1 MSPKSAAQAATTGA
15 AAAGRAPTCRSLL
28 LVDDSPGDIELA
40 IEVLG
45 LAPSPLFEVRCA
57 ATLQQALDHLAA
69 HTVDAVILDLN
80 LPDSSGADTVRRV
93 RQSAPG
99 TPIVVLTGVVDQT
112 LREHIVAEGAE
123 DVYAKDEAHTR
134 LFWRSIAQIVDHRRE
149 RRRELQQLLDT
160 TPDAILVLDAGG
172 QVRYA
177 NQSALELLE
186 QDAPALLGRT
196 LNWQFDE
203 TGPTEVRIDRR
214 TGTCV
219 CEMRVAPL
227 VWHDQP
233 AWLASLR
240 DITAWRHAQVLQAR
254 STELEFE
261 NHRIREASRLKTA
274 FLANMSHELRTPLNA
289 IIGFSQLMLDG
300 GIEAGSPQSQVFLG
314 HILGSGRHLLQLIN
328 DVLDLTKIEAGKLR
342 LDPEPL
348 QLGPLIEEVCANLE
362 ALARQRRLRLQIS
375 HDGRIGELFLD
386 PSRLRQVLYN
396 YLSNALKFA
405 PPDSTVRV
413 QTERLD
419 GGRFRLAVVDLGPGI
434 AAVDIPKLFTEF
446 HQLETDQHSRHAGS
460 GLGLALT
467 RHLVQAQG
475 GEAGV
480 NSELGRGSE
489 FWVMLPCRCTARGHE
504 EPSPWKPH

>member
-1 MSPKSAAQAATTGA
+1 MSPQTDPPPGLAGPASGARAATS
-15 AAAGRAPTCRSLL
+15 RRLL

-40 IEVLG
+40 LEVLG
-45 LAPSPLFEVRCA
+45 LAPAPLFDVRCA
-57 ATLQQALDHLAA
+57 TTLKQALDLLAEQA
-69 HTVDAVILDLN
+69 VDAVILDLN

-93 RQSAPG
+93 RESAPG

-112 LREHIVAEGAE
+112 LHERIVAAGAE

-160 TPDAILVLDAGG
+160 TPDAILVVDASG

-177 NQSALELLE
+177 NQSALQLLQ
-186 QDAPALLGRT
+186 QDAHALLGRR
-196 LNWQFDE
+196 LDWPLED
-203 TGPTEVRIDRR
+203 TGPTEVRIERPG
-214 TGTCV
+214 GTCV
-219 CEMRVAPL
+219 CEMRLAPL
-227 VWHDQP
+227 HWHDQP

-240 DITAWRHAQVLQAR
+240 DITAWRHAQALQAR

-300 GIEAGSPQSQVFLG
+300 GVEPGSPQSQVFLG
-314 HILGSGRHLLQLIN
+314 HVLGSGRHLLQLIN

-342 LDPEPL
+342 LDPEAL
-348 QLGPLIEEVCANLE
+348 QLPPLIEEVCASLG
-362 ALARQRRLRLQIS
+362 ALAKERQLRLQMA
-375 HDGRIGELFLD
+375 HDARIGELFLD

-405 PPDSTVRV
+405 PPGSAVRV
-413 QTERLD
+413 RTDWLD
-419 GGRFRLAVVDLGPGI
+419 EDRFRLAVVDVGPGI
-434 AAVDIPKLFTEF
+434 AAGDIAKLFTEF
-446 HQLETDQHSRHAGS
+446 HQLESDQHSRRAGS

-475 GEAGV
+475 GEVGV
-480 NSELGRGSE
+480 NSELGCGSE
-489 FWVMLPCRCTARGHE
+489 FWAILPCRCTVRGHE
-504 EPSPWKPH
+504 EHPPWNRH